1 MREAE
6 CQTCPLFGRG
16 VCSQRGS
23 LSAVLCSEAP
33 LLSSH
38 SRVMS
43 TFTAEHPQN
52 HTTSLR
58 PITRF
63 TWTSRFHPAHPR
75 TSGRE
80 HRKTSTRLKSLTSDL
95 SGECMDFTSESG
107 DGERSGNFS
116 YSSSNIKEGGLSPY
130 HWEQA
135 LNPYLKW
142 EQHILLFSASE
153 AWYGMVGSLI
163 FSPSIKDQRPGET
176 SASTFQLL
184 LLTVETEARLR
195 CKSLWF
201 GSRPRM
207 LGPATTS

>member
-1 MREAE
+1 MSNVSSVRPGCLLSEGLPLSRSVFRGAAAE
-6 CQTCPLFGRG
+6 LTFSCDVHFHRRASSESYNKPQTNNPLHLDF
-16 VCSQRGS
+16 S
-23 LSAVLCSEAP
+23 
-33 LLSSH
+33 LSSH
-38 SRVMS
+38 S
-43 TFTAEHPQN
+43 
-52 HTTSLR
+52 
-58 PITRF
+58 
-63 TWTSRFHPAHPR
+63 PR

-184 LLTVETEARLR
+184 LLTVETEVRLR